1 MMKYVLL
8 CVLIAAAIALAVV
21 VFSRAVGGGFITSA
35 RGVTGNHSGAQEM
48 HLKQQSDRNADSA
61 KASAYAESLSK

>member
-21 VFSRAVGGGFITSA
+21 VFSRAVGGGFITAS
-35 RGVTGNHSGAQEM
+35 RGATANHSEAQKM
-48 HLKQQSDRNADSA
+48 HQQQQSDRNADSE
-61 KASAYAESLSK
+61 KASAYSESLSK